1 VPTHNLPDDFKRL
14 AIGLGC
20 RKKVQFEVSSPIQY
34 LLGVIDENEI
44 WTGWNADDHCGNNRE
59 YMFEQ
64 GRLKEQGFN
73 ASARKEH
80 FDAYRLATYQQFDR
94 PGSNHTFWKASEMAE
109 RRDKRL
115 CDPYTSPE
123 VRAYLSAFDHHRLSP
138 LSKPLIR
145 DAFNDV
151 FVPSLEKLVA
161 KGERL
166 QKGGRVDELFRTLL
180 ENPDINRFD
189 RKYREVSPLCLKW
202 AAEIR
207 ANPDA
212 FAKELAE
219 LPLQPRA
226 MSRTADRPY
235 VPYRMAALPYTPYRM
250 IDVAVA
256 AAQNKFT
263 VISAFAGGGGSC
275 TGYALAGGKG
285 THPNEV
291 RVLGNEK
298 QALLLIAFESMPVMF
313 RKQEDCPIS
322 KQVRMFGNGDKFWL
336 VFRFVSML
344 VLSNGNDDR

>member
-1 VPTHNLPDDFKRL
+1 
-14 AIGLGC
+14 
-20 RKKVQFEVSSPIQY
+20 
-34 LLGVIDENEI
+34 
-44 WTGWNADDHCGNNRE
+44 
-59 YMFEQ
+59 
-64 GRLKEQGFN
+64 
-73 ASARKEH
+73 
-80 FDAYRLATYQQFDR
+80 
-94 PGSNHTFWKASEMAE
+94 
-109 RRDKRL
+109 
-115 CDPYTSPE
+115 

-322 KQVRMFGNGDKFWL
+322 KEVRMFGNGDKFWL